1 MCSPALV
8 SYLST
13 SKPIA
18 DDAESGC
25 RSQLLQGIPP
35 PPPPPPLP
43 HFFMLVLAAASG
55 FCFELMSAGLLA
67 WSPLGEYAHAVVSWA
82 SFFEASFLMWML
94 SNPFP
99 ARVVL
104 FPWVGWVCNRLKAAP
119 AGI

>member
-1 MCSPALV
+1 
-8 SYLST
+8 
-13 SKPIA
+13 
-18 DDAESGC
+18 
-25 RSQLLQGIPP
+25 
-35 PPPPPPLP
+35 
-43 HFFMLVLAAASG
+43 MLVLAAASG

-94 SNPFP
+94 SKPFP